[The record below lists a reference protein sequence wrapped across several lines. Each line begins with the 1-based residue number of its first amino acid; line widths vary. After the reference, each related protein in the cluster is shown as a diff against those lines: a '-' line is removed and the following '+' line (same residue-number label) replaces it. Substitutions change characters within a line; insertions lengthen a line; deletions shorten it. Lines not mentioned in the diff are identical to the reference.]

1 MQPIRVVVVCP
12 YGLKDFGGV
21 ANQSVLLTA
30 GLREAGVDAY
40 LAIPCDEEKPPPTIA
55 DWVRNLGRTHPF
67 DGNGTTSNVQ
77 LMGFRILKILRQ
89 IRPEI
94 VHLEEPL
101 ATGATLGLFLFGSRR
116 RPTVGTFH
124 RADADS
130 LYKGEGRILCRIG
143 MGHRRLDE
151 RFAVSHIAARTAME
165 VLGGTE
171 TQYRIVPPA
180 VAPQW
185 FSVRKE
191 PNDDGTF
198 TIMYWGRIEQRK
210 GVKHLL
216 EAIKMDGMPPW
227 VRLKV
232 VGGGRN
238 EFVEPLKKS
247 VASDIK
253 SGRIQFLGPIDDAR
267 LRAEVA
273 HADIAVSPAEHGESF
288 RSVLVEAMAAG
299 LPVIASELYPQGE
312 PIVRSGVN
320 GYLVRPRDPYQLA
333 SAITDCASNP
343 EALTSLSEGA
353 RQTARHLTVERLVAD
368 TLPVYEKLLKR
379 RPSTI

>member
-1 MQPIRVVVVCP
+1 
-12 YGLKDFGGV
+12 
-21 ANQSVLLTA
+21 
-30 GLREAGVDAY
+30 
-40 LAIPCDEEKPPPTIA
+40 
-55 DWVRNLGRTHPF
+55 
-67 DGNGTTSNVQ
+67 
-77 LMGFRILKILRQ
+77 MGFRILKILKH

-216 EAIKMDGMPPW
+216 EAMKMDGMPPW

-253 SGRIQFLGPIDDAR
+253 SGRIHSSAQSMTPGFAWKSATPT
-267 LRAEVA
+267 LRSRQQST
-273 HADIAVSPAEHGESF
+273 VSPS
-288 RSVLVEAMAAG
+288 EAFLSKPWPPACLLSPA
-299 LPVIASELYPQGE
+299 
-312 PIVRSGVN
+312 
-320 GYLVRPRDPYQLA
+320 
-333 SAITDCASNP
+333 
-343 EALTSLSEGA
+343 SLSAGRA
-353 RQTARHLTVERLVAD
+353 NSPVRGERI
-368 TLPVYEKLLKR
+368 
-379 RPSTI
+379 PSAAA